1 MTTIIVIA
9 LAYFAGLLT
18 PNTPKKQK
26 PQKTKPHK
34 EPVVEAKQTDD
45 IQETFEQDLD
55 DFSIEIEEEGLEKEV
70 IEIQEEEDIEDTQTN
85 LIDQSSASGR
95 LASLRDEMKSDDKPV
110 DTRPINDR
118 MADFFKD

>member
-1 MTTIIVIA
+1 M
-9 LAYFAGLLT
+9 
-18 PNTPKKQK
+18 
-26 PQKTKPHK
+26 
-34 EPVVEAKQTDD
+34 
-45 IQETFEQDLD
+45 
-55 DFSIEIEEEGLEKEV
+55 EKEV